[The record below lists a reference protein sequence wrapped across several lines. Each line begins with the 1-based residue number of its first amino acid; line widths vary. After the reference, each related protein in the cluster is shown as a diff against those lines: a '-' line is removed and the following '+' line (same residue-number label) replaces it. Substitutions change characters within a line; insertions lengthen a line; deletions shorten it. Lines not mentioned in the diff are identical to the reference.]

1 MVRRTKDGN
10 VSGKCPGSVSLA
22 EREIYILSPWLEGG
36 TGEGEV
42 GFGKFIL
49 FVGKL

>member
-22 EREIYILSPWLEGG
+22 EREIYILSPWAQ
-36 TGEGEV
+36 
-42 GFGKFIL
+42 GKEKWDL
-49 FVGKL
+49 ASSSYLWGSCRS